1 MLIKARRT
9 SLERMEKETGL
20 WAAREGGR
28 WGCVKGPGMSRREG
42 EVKRERERELVG
54 MQK

>member
-1 MLIKARRT
+1 
-9 SLERMEKETGL
+9 MEDFFRKDGK
-20 WAAREGGR
+20 RDRFVGCEGRGR

>member
-1 MLIKARRT
+1 MLIKAWRT

-20 WAAREGGR
+20 WAAREG
-28 WGCVKGPGMSRREG
+28 GCVKGPGMSRREG